1 MRMMNRTIASSIL
14 ASMPSKKPAVRVTAA
29 LLHLKKVDPVLHK
42 AALPLK
48 DHFVSHSTAQ
58 RRYSGQ
64 KLFSSLAASVTGQQ
78 LSTKAADTIWGRLV
92 VACKG
97 EVTPEAI
104 QRLRLPTM
112 RKAGLSAAKSKT
124 LKELSKAVLKGELN
138 LQALRKIPEEEAIIK
153 LSSVWGIGRW
163 TAEMFL
169 MFALER
175 EDVFSPGDLG
185 LRRSMESL
193 YGLPKDAPVQ
203 ELEGIAL
210 RWSPHRTFASR
221 VLWRVRDSV

>member
-1 MRMMNRTIASSIL
+1 
-14 ASMPSKKPAVRVTAA
+14 MPSKKPDVRVTEA
-29 LLHLKKVDPVLHK
+29 LQHLKKADPVLYA

-48 DHFVSHSTAQ
+48 DHFQPRSTAQ

-92 VACKG
+92 LACKG

-104 QRLRLPTM
+104 QKLRLPTM
-112 RKAGLSAAKSKT
+112 RKAGLSAAKAKT
-124 LKELSKAVLKGELN
+124 LKELSRAVLSGELH
-138 LQALRKIPEEEAIIK
+138 LPALRKIPEEEAIAK

-175 EDVFSPGDLG
+175 DDVFSPGDLG
-185 LRRSMESL
+185 LRRSMEAI
-193 YGLPKDAPVQ
+193 YNLPKDVPIL
-203 ELEGIAL
+203 ELEAIAL

-221 VLWRVRDSV
+221 VLWRVRDAS